1 MDKNHRFDRV
11 AYSLRTNIEC
21 SGNLLY
27 GVTSLFNTQMNSDGQ
42 YTVMNIAYA
51 QYVKGDFDFTTR
63 VKMDDRNSLVMHFGL
78 GIAYPYGNSRI
89 LPFEKRY
96 FAGGA
101 NGMRGWAV
109 RTLGPG
115 SYRNGNRSID
125 FINQSGDLKLDLSV
139 EYRSQLFKM
148 IHSAVFIDAGNIWTI
163 RNYEEQPGGQFRF
176 TTFYKDIA
184 LSYGLGIRLE
194 FDMFVFRLDAA
205 MKAINPAYSG
215 MDKFPIINPNFGR
228 DFALHFAIGYPF

>member
-1 MDKNHRFDRV
+1 V
-11 AYSLRTNIEC
+11 EC

-27 GVTSLFNTQMNSDGQ
+27 GVTSLFNTPRNSEGQ

-51 QYVKGDFDFTTR
+51 QYVKGDFDITTR
-63 VKMDDRNSLVMHFGL
+63 VKIDDRNSMVMHFGM

-96 FAGGA
+96 FSGGA

-115 SYRNGNRSID
+115 SYRNSNSSID

-139 EYRSQLFKM
+139 EYRSHLFM
-148 IHSAVFIDAGNIWTI
+148 MVHSAVFIDAGNIWTI

-176 TTFYKDIA
+176 NRFYKEIA
-184 LSYGLGIRLE
+184 LSYGLGLRLE
-194 FDMFVFRLDAA
+194 FDLFVFRLDAA
-205 MKAINPAYSG
+205 MKAINPAYTG
-215 MDKFPIINPNFGR
+215 KDKYPIINPNFGR